1 MHPCYTFPF
10 ALAGLFLFDVMIG
23 TLCSLVQYRISN
35 LLLLI
40 TAVVSNFSVSDIWLY
55 ATD

>member
-40 TAVVSNFSVSDIWLY
+40 TAVVSNFSVSDI
-55 ATD
+55 